1 MYYDSGS
8 PYTFSPL
15 SESLLSRV
23 NLYENNAWK
32 PSKFSVDLSGF
43 YQLRLTKGIGLRF
56 SVLVFNMFDRLN
68 ENAVNSQTGRAYTAI
83 ITDADLAAHRSN
95 FNTYEDRVQNPSMF
109 AAPRQVRFGVGLTF

>member
-1 MYYDSGS
+1 MSWDQRHTLNATVGFNTGRYGITSTMYYDSGS

-43 YQLRLTKGIGLRF
+43 Y
-56 SVLVFNMFDRLN
+56 
-68 ENAVNSQTGRAYTAI
+68 
-83 ITDADLAAHRSN
+83 
-95 FNTYEDRVQNPSMF
+95 
-109 AAPRQVRFGVGLTF
+109 